1 MKQKRLDRDSWGFQG
16 FPYYQVRVDTEEFH
30 GLVGLIYIL
39 SGKKQYWNLEKNKKT
54 PVCGKGMFWLQLIP
68 DGKNC
73 VITAK
78 YTRKKKKIQGVKYP
92 YSISVIYC
100 DVINRFFYAEEDLVA
115 IFEDMYLDVIL
126 SPKGD
131 ACFDDEDELFK
142 AYQEG
147 ELTQEQYDRAMDAG
161 QEILSTYGRDF
172 EGTEVWCNKILQKTI
187 ELTEKYPECKI
198 H

>member
-1 MKQKRLDRDSWGFQG
+1 MKEKRLDRDSWGFQG
-16 FPYYQVRVDTEEFH
+16 FPYYQVRVDTEHFH

-39 SGKKQYWNLEKNKKT
+39 SGKTQYWKLEKNKKT

-68 DGKNC
+68 DGQKR

-78 YTRKKKKIQGVKYP
+78 YTRKKKKIDGVKYP

-100 DVINRFFYAEEDLVA
+100 DVIDRFYYAEEDLVA
-115 IFEDMYLDVIL
+115 TFVDKYLDVIL

-131 ACFDDEDELFK
+131 AAYDDMEELEEAFK
-142 AYQEG
+142 SG
-147 ELTQEQYDRAMDAG
+147 ELTEEQYKDALAEG
-161 QEILSTYGRDF
+161 ADILETLGKDF
-172 EGTEVWCNKILQKTI
+172 LETEVWCNEILQETI
-187 ELTEKYPECKI
+187 ELTEKYPECRI

>member
-1 MKQKRLDRDSWGFQG
+1 M
-16 FPYYQVRVDTEEFH
+16 
-30 GLVGLIYIL
+30 
-39 SGKKQYWNLEKNKKT
+39 
-54 PVCGKGMFWLQLIP
+54 
-68 DGKNC
+68 
-73 VITAK
+73 
-78 YTRKKKKIQGVKYP
+78 
-92 YSISVIYC
+92 
-100 DVINRFFYAEEDLVA
+100 
-115 IFEDMYLDVIL
+115 
-126 SPKGD
+126 
-131 ACFDDEDELFK
+131 FK

>member
-1 MKQKRLDRDSWGFQG
+1 MKEKRLDRDSWGFQG
-16 FPYYQVRVDTEEFH
+16 FPYYQVRVDTEHFH

-39 SGKKQYWNLEKNKKT
+39 SGKPQYWKLEKNKKT

-68 DGKNC
+68 DGQKR

-78 YTRKKKKIQGVKYP
+78 YTRKKKKIDGVKYP

-100 DVINRFFYAEEDLVA
+100 DVIDRFYYAEEDLVA
-115 IFEDMYLDVIL
+115 TFVDKYLDVIL

-131 ACFDDEDELFK
+131 AAYDDMEELEEAFK
-142 AYQEG
+142 SG
-147 ELTQEQYDRAMDAG
+147 ELTEEQYKDALAEG
-161 QEILSTYGRDF
+161 ADILETLGKDF
-172 EGTEVWCNKILQKTI
+172 LETEVWCNEILQETI
-187 ELTEKYPECKI
+187 ELTEKYPECRI